1 MHAAALACS
10 PQPPGSVARARR
22 THCAAHRRARA
33 ILLYDSLVVTAR
45 WIHGWCSPGQ
55 DSTEQGQVFSD
66 AAYAGDIAKLQAML
80 AESFDINTP
89 DAVRC
94 GAL

>member
-1 MHAAALACS
+1 MVGA
-10 PQPPGSVARARR
+10 P
-22 THCAAHRRARA
+22 
-33 ILLYDSLVVTAR
+33 
-45 WIHGWCSPGQ
+45 WQ

-80 AESFDINTP
+80 AESFDINPP